1 MTVLELWVV
10 VVMVAVIAGVIGFF
24 AGRQTAGSKERVD
37 ELEAALGREKA
48 ALADYRDKVDA
59 HFDKTAGLFVSMAGS
74 YKDLFEHLSAGYEHL
89 APDASRALF
98 KDKVSALLLES
109 RAPEAMPVEPVAGGV
124 IGEAATV
131 AAAAAAA
138 VAPEPETQSGRPDQP
153 AGAATDTVPA
163 AAETSG
169 LTLDKAPP
177 AAEVGVVPAA
187 TVAVDGPAGIATAS
201 PPPSQPEAP
210 AQSSEPA
217 PAAEESKKPAP

>member
-89 APDASRALF
+89 APGASRALF
-98 KDKVSALLLES
+98 KDRVSALLLES

-131 AAAAAAA
+131 APA
-138 VAPEPETQSGRPDQP
+138 VAVAPETQSGRPDQP
-153 AGAATDTVPA
+153 AGAAADTVPA
-163 AAETSG
+163 VAETSG

-177 AAEVGVVPAA
+177 AAEVGAVPAA

-210 AQSSEPA
+210 AQPSEPA
-217 PAAEESKKPAP
+217 PATEESKKPAP

>member
-24 AGRQTAGSKERVD
+24 AGRQTAGSKEQVD

-98 KDKVSALLLES
+98 KDRVSALLLES

-131 AAAAAAA
+131 AAAA

-153 AGAATDTVPA
+153 AGAAADTVPA

-177 AAEVGVVPAA
+177 AAEVDAVPAA

-201 PPPSQPEAP
+201 LPPSQPEAP
-210 AQSSEPA
+210 TLPSEPA
-217 PAAEESKKPAP
+217 PATEESKKPAP

>member
-89 APDASRALF
+89 APGASRALF
-98 KDKVSALLLES
+98 KDRVSALLLES

-131 AAAAAAA
+131 AAAAA
-138 VAPEPETQSGRPDQP
+138 VAPETETQSGRPDQL
-153 AGAATDTVPA
+153 AGAAADTVPA

-177 AAEVGVVPAA
+177 AAEVDAVPAA

-210 AQSSEPA
+210 ALPSEPA
-217 PAAEESKKPAP
+217 PATEESKKPAP